1 LIDDSGSGKV
11 GDLTDRKHPLYR
23 KIADWIHPQVPKEV
37 FREII
42 KSNVCNLQWIAVAVS
57 ILEAFILTLFVI
69 CHANHLADKLDSMLS
84 VFFCIVLSTAVT
96 VHLSKVTRSEELL
109 EQKLYRERGVLIAY
123 YTVLMIWGMAVSYR
137 HYIAGEQ
144 MITFF
149 IVEVVFAS
157 FVSLEPMISL
167 ILLLTGHTIFFYVIF
182 MIDGAR
188 RLNPLNYFALGVLLW
203 LGMTLHYRIL
213 VRQISQ
219 RQIVEHLNRQ
229 LNELSLT
236 DPLTGIG
243 NRLALKSRLKSVP
256 GCHVTVMMA
265 DIDHFKEVNDTLGH
279 EAGDQVLTRVS
290 EYLMQSFPRD
300 CCFRYGGDE
309 FLVLMQDISE
319 EEFIRRK
326 SQWLSRISEIELP
339 EGSMTINCSSGY
351 ITGSPQTDIEVQEL
365 IRDADL
371 ALYCDK
377 KNHHEMNNMQF
388 SGGGV
393 GLEYLASSLHKHE
406 VK

>member
-1 LIDDSGSGKV
+1 MIDDSGSGKV
-11 GDLTDRKHPLYR
+11 GDLTDRRHSLYR

-42 KSNVCNLQWIAVAVS
+42 KSNVCNLQWIAAAVS
-57 ILEAFILTLFVI
+57 ILEMFILVLYTI
-69 CHANHLADKLDSMLS
+69 RQADHLVDELDSLFS
-84 VFFCIVLSTAVT
+84 VLFCIVLSIAVA

-123 YTVLMIWGMAVSYR
+123 YTVLMIWGMAASYR
-137 HYIAGEQ
+137 HYVAGEQ

-157 FVSLEPMISL
+157 FVSLEPMISF
-167 ILLLTGHTIFFYVIF
+167 ILLLTGHTIFFYMIF
-182 MIDGAR
+182 MIDGAC
-188 RLNPLNYFALGVLLW
+188 RLNILNYFALGVLLW

-213 VRQISQ
+213 ARQISQ
-219 RQIVEHLNRQ
+219 RQVVEHLNRQ

-243 NRLALKSRLKSVP
+243 NRLALKSKLKSVP

-265 DIDHFKEVNDTLGH
+265 DIDHFKEVNDTFGH
-279 EAGDQVLTRVS
+279 EAGDQILTRVS
-290 EYLMQSFPRD
+290 EYLRQSFPRD

-319 EEFIRRK
+319 EEFNRRR
-326 SQWLSRISEIELP
+326 SQWLSRISQIELP
-339 EGSMTINCSSGY
+339 ESSMTISCSSGY

-388 SGGGV
+388 SGRGD
-393 GLEYLASSLHKHE
+393 LSI
-406 VK
+406 

>member
-1 LIDDSGSGKV
+1 MIDDSGSGKV
-11 GDLTDRKHPLYR
+11 GDLTDRRHSLYR

-42 KSNVCNLQWIAVAVS
+42 KSNVCNLQWIAAAVS
-57 ILEAFILTLFVI
+57 ILEVFILVLYMI
-69 CHANHLADKLDSMLS
+69 RHADRLADELDSMLS
-84 VFFCIVLSTAVT
+84 VLFCIVLSIIVA

-123 YTVLMIWGMAVSYR
+123 YTVLMIWGMAASYR
-137 HYIAGEQ
+137 HYVAGEQ

-157 FVSLEPMISL
+157 FVSLEPMISF
-167 ILLLTGHTIFFYVIF
+167 ILLLTGHTIFFYMIF
-182 MIDGAR
+182 MIDGAC
-188 RLNPLNYFALGVLLW
+188 RLNILNYFALGVLLW

-213 VRQISQ
+213 ARQIAQ
-219 RQIVEHLNRQ
+219 RQVVEHLNRQ

-243 NRLALKSRLKSVP
+243 NRLALKSKLKSVP

-265 DIDHFKEVNDTLGH
+265 DIDHFKEVNDTFGH
-279 EAGDQVLTRVS
+279 EVGDQILTRVS
-290 EYLMQSFPRD
+290 EYLRQSFPRD

-309 FLVLMQDISE
+309 FLVLMHDISE
-319 EEFIRRK
+319 EEFNRRR
-326 SQWLSRISEIELP
+326 SQWLSRISQIELP
-339 EGSMTINCSSGY
+339 ESSMTISCSSGY
-351 ITGSPQTDIEVQEL
+351 ITGSPRTDIEVQEL

-388 SGGGV
+388 SRGGD
-393 GLEYLASSLHKHE
+393 LSI
-406 VK
+406 

>member
-1 LIDDSGSGKV
+1 MIDDSGSGKV
-11 GDLTDRKHPLYR
+11 GDLTDRKHSLYR

-42 KSNVCNLQWIAVAVS
+42 KSNVCNLQWIAAAVS
-57 ILEAFILTLFVI
+57 ILEMFILVLYTI
-69 CHANHLADKLDSMLS
+69 RQADHLADELDSLFS
-84 VFFCIVLSTAVT
+84 VLFCIVLSIAVA

-123 YTVLMIWGMAVSYR
+123 YTVLMIWGMAASYR
-137 HYIAGEQ
+137 HYVAGEQ

-157 FVSLEPMISL
+157 FVSMEPMISF
-167 ILLLTGHTIFFYVIF
+167 ILLLTGHTIFFYMIF
-182 MIDGAR
+182 MIDGAC
-188 RLNPLNYFALGVLLW
+188 RLNILNYFALGVLLW

-213 VRQISQ
+213 ARQISQ
-219 RQIVEHLNRQ
+219 RQVVEHLNRQ

-243 NRLALKSRLKSVP
+243 NRLALKSKLKSVP

-265 DIDHFKEVNDTLGH
+265 DIDHFKEVNDTFGH
-279 EAGDQVLTRVS
+279 EAGDQILTRVS
-290 EYLMQSFPRD
+290 EYLRQSFPRD

-319 EEFIRRK
+319 EEFNRRRN
-326 SQWLSRISEIELP
+326 QWLSRISQIELP
-339 EGSMTINCSSGY
+339 ESSMTISCSSGY

-388 SGGGV
+388 SGGGD
-393 GLEYLASSLHKHE
+393 LSI
-406 VK
+406 